1 MADQRQQEQQA
12 IGQAVFKLDP
22 NLIRISE
29 EEIRADLLY
38 RGEGPRPAE
47 R

>member
-1 MADQRQQEQQA
+1 MADRKHRQST
-12 IGQAVFKLDP
+12 GQAMFKLDP
-22 NLIRISE
+22 TLIRISE

-38 RGEGPRPAE
+38 RGGEAKRPAA

>member
-1 MADQRQQEQQA
+1 MADRRQQEQQS
-12 IGQAVFKLDP
+12 GRRLFKLDP

-38 RGEGPRPAE
+38 RGERPRPLE